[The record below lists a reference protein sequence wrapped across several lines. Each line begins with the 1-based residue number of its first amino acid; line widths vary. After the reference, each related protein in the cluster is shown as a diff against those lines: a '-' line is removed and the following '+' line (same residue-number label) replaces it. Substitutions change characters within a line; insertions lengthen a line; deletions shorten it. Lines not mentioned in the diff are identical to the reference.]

1 MSELFSYVADPT
13 KNYLDISQEH
23 KRLREELERSIRSFV
38 EEAKGVP
45 VALRGPYGSGKTQ
58 LLYHLCKFS
67 WRSGIPAIYTYME
80 KLLPPQECDAQGFA
94 EWVKQLVARELESLE
109 QGTEG
114 PLMPRSISQIAL
126 RLKSKIVKNGRAVLL
141 VDEVE
146 QAYKKLHGIV
156 RTDDRNPMRAV
167 LEGVNNGEAGFFL
180 VMAFAPVSYYEFT
193 KSEAD
198 SWRCRAAS
206 VPVLMPR
213 VCREKFGEHGNFLW
227 WVGRGRIRAVTRG
240 NDLLQEMLRAKMS
253 KQELRLRVHGFAD
266 QIGDIGGVSVI
277 ENLALFDEFF
287 TRDPDTTWRLLSNL
301 EPSQGTPSD
310 LIRDIVAQCEI
321 VAYDEALMTI
331 DLALKECETKD
342 PAGVERF
349 ISIILDALSSQEGLV
364 PLFRGRD
371 EWKEV
376 FALAEE
382 VALDFEGDEQT
393 ARVLSE
399 LQNRVDDFVWGL
411 ATAEK
416 TRAGKARQ
424 GYCLHP
430 GQIHKLFPF
439 PVSSPN
445 LDIDKTI
452 EEQRK
457 ALSQQQTD
465 FLASWSDG
473 GCGYFF
479 AFNEG
484 ANRLLASEILKE
496 FMNEEKSL
504 IIVSLDQQLNL
515 KDLPP
520 VAHFLKYEKRY
531 HEVVLPRSLSDFVV
545 SFLYWW
551 VQQGKQL
558 PLENIFGEIERF
570 IESNVSSSGPSDKE
584 KGRKARYY
592 AARIKEHII
601 VHKPALIDKKYFLQ
615 DRNSF
620 RDLETRRIGLA
631 EDVIGFAFVDG
642 DSDLRIMA
650 RLKDAVESSAHLK
663 EELKRQ
669 KSGIPT
675 ALDTMVVENATSR
688 QVERQ
693 SVLERIRTQ
702 PQTWFESQG
711 LRLLA
716 QHVEEEDFCR
726 IPSGVFEK
734 MVFKGLYRF
743 FTSDTKSAEAQKR
756 LKEVAHRMREIRNRV
771 TTVEKG
777 LKHLQDLSG
786 GKVYLSHL
794 MKDDAASL
802 NTVCNI
808 VESAESQV
816 CTYTKLLLAEIV
828 DQVAFGFEKHVDALE
843 QHFNSF
849 SERLK
854 PCLEKLHNLY
864 VSVFEN
870 EDVSSDVFDMLQT
883 TRSDAQ
889 RDFDQ
894 EFDEVCRDT
903 LKMSGSIDGSFEL
916 TVGDQDDEVRLEKF
930 CQRVE
935 DRLIR
940 PLESLIEMDG
950 LLRECAN
957 LAQGVYNKVTQ
968 WR

>member
-1 MSELFSYVADPT
+1 
-13 KNYLDISQEH
+13 
-23 KRLREELERSIRSFV
+23 
-38 EEAKGVP
+38 
-45 VALRGPYGSGKTQ
+45 
-58 LLYHLCKFS
+58 
-67 WRSGIPAIYTYME
+67 ME

-114 PLMPRSISQIAL
+114 PLMPRSIAQLAL
-126 RLKSKIVKNGRAVLL
+126 RLKGGHNQELVKNGRAVLL

-146 QAYKKLHGIV
+146 QAYKKLHEIV
-156 RTDDRNPMRAV
+156 TTDDRNPMRAV

-198 SWRCRAAS
+198 SWRCRTAS

-213 VCREKFGEHGNFLW
+213 VCREKHREHGNFLW

-240 NDLLQEMLRAKMS
+240 SELLQEMLRAKMS
-253 KQELRLRVHGFAD
+253 KQELRLRVREFAE
-266 QIGDIGGVSVI
+266 QMGAIGGVYVM
-277 ENLALFDEFF
+277 ENLPLFDEYF
-287 TRDPDTTWRLLSNL
+287 TRDPDTTWSLLSKL
-301 EPSQGTPSD
+301 EPSEGTPSGE
-310 LIRDIVAQCEI
+310 IKNIVAQCEI
-321 VAYDEALMTI
+321 VPYDEALMTI
-331 DLALKECETKD
+331 DLALKECGTES
-342 PAGVERF
+342 PAKVEMF
-349 ISIILDALSSQEGLV
+349 IATILDALSSQEGRV
-364 PLFRGRD
+364 PLFGPLA
-371 EWKEV
+371 EAWKEV

-382 VALDFEGDEQT
+382 LALDFEGDEQT

-399 LQNRVDDFVWGL
+399 LQNRVEAFLWGIT
-411 ATAEK
+411 TAEK
-416 TRAGKARQ
+416 ARAGKAPQ

-484 ANRLLASEILKE
+484 ANRLLASKILKE

-504 IIVSLDQQLNL
+504 IIVSLEQQLNL

-570 IESNVSSSGPSDKE
+570 IESSVSSSESSDKE

-592 AARIKEHII
+592 AARIKEHISL
-601 VHKPALIDKKYFLQ
+601 HKPAPTDKKYLLHERKGFGDLQ
-615 DRNSF
+615 DK
-620 RDLETRRIGLA
+620 RIGLA
-631 EDVIGFAFVDG
+631 ENVIGFAFVDG

-650 RLKDAVESSAHLK
+650 QLKDAVESSKHLK
-663 EELKRQ
+663 DELKWQRP
-669 KSGIPT
+669 GILT
-675 ALDTMVVENATSR
+675 ALETMVVENATTR
-688 QVERQ
+688 QSARS

-702 PQTWFESQG
+702 AQTWLDNQG

-726 IPSGVFEK
+726 IPSGEFEK
-734 MVFKGLYRF
+734 MAFKGLYRF
-743 FTSDTKSAEAQKR
+743 FTSDSDTKSAEAQKR
-756 LKEVAHRMREIRNRV
+756 LKEVARRMREIRNRV
-771 TTVEKG
+771 TRVGKG
-777 LKHLQDLSG
+777 LKDLQDLSG
-786 GKVYLSHL
+786 GKLYLSHF
-794 MKDDAASL
+794 MKDDVASL
-802 NTVCNI
+802 NAVCGI

-828 DQVAFGFEKHVDALE
+828 EQVALGFDKHVDELE
-843 QHFNSF
+843 KHFMSF

-864 VSVFEN
+864 VSVFEDKN
-870 EDVSSDVFDMLQT
+870 VSSDVFDMLQT

-889 RDFDQ
+889 RDF
-894 EFDEVCRDT
+894 EEAFDEVCRDT

-916 TVGDQDDEVRLEKF
+916 TVGDRDDEDRLEKF
-930 CQRVE
+930 CQLVE
-935 DRLIR
+935 DRLIC
-940 PLESLIEMDG
+940 PLSSLVETDR
-950 LLRECAN
+950 LLRECVS
-957 LAQGVYNKVTQ
+957 LAQGIYNKVTQ